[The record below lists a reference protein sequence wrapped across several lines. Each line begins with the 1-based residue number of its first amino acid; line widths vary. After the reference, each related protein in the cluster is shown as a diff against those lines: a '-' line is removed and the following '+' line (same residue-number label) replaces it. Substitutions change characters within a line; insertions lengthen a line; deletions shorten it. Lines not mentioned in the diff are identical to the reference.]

1 MARGRNMAR
10 RERRVTVTVY
20 IYTVTISLLYICT
33 IINKLCDI
41 FCTLEAQL
49 QLLLVSAL
57 NYLRQTIQIF
67 TRSP

>member
-1 MARGRNMAR
+1 MAR

-20 IYTVTISLLYICT
+20 IYTVTIPLLYICT